1 MTSSAT
7 MSDSTQPETITLV
20 SNDKVSIV
28 VERRVAKLCLLL
40 ANMFEDLDPSTD
52 EAVPIPE
59 VTGDVLKKVIEW
71 CEHHKDDPLPEVNPD
86 YRRMIADIE
95 YWDQKF
101 LQVDEKMFFDI
112 IMASNYLDIK
122 PLLDVCCK
130 TVANMIQGKSPE
142 EIRRTLNI
150 PDDLPADHLS

>member
-1 MTSSAT
+1 M
-7 MSDSTQPETITLV
+7 
-20 SNDKVSIV
+20 
-28 VERRVAKLCLLL
+28 
-40 ANMFEDLDPSTD
+40 
-52 EAVPIPE
+52 
-59 VTGDVLKKVIEW
+59 IEW

-150 PDDLPADHLS
+150 PDDLPADDLS